1 MPSWG
6 DEYTNDFGGTPAPAE
21 ETFPVDVPAVPPAVA
36 PNDAA
41 SPAPG
46 PDVAPAA
53 DAETAPLPAAEPSA
67 HAETPPSPKAGPAR
81 KRPRPS
87 LAARRRGKR
96 VVGLKIGA
104 SQLAAATVVN
114 NGAPHLVHV
123 ARTDLEPGVVV
134 GGEVRDPETLGAALK
149 DFFKKNK
156 LPKRNVRLGIS
167 TNRVGV
173 RTFELPAIAD
183 RKQLDN
189 AVRFRAQEVLPVPV
203 HDAVLDY
210 RVLDEGPAPAE
221 GTQRVLLVVTY
232 RELVD
237 RYVAAC
243 RDAGIQL
250 VGIDLEAF
258 ALLRALTAP
267 RAVEAGPAAAIV
279 AIAVGHDR
287 STLAVSDGSIC
298 DFTRVLEW
306 GGAKVNAEIAR
317 ALNVA
322 PSAADSIKRL
332 VGLTGDA
339 TPDGLSAEQA
349 ATARQAIRQ
358 QVHALAGELVSSLRF
373 YQDQPGSLGISE
385 IVVSGGTADLAG
397 FPEELQ
403 RLLNVPVRAG
413 DPLARVRVGKKVK
426 TDVRT
431 GSLAVAIGLGI
442 ED

>member
-6 DEYTNDFGGTPAPAE
+6 DEYTNDFGGGAPAPADSAL
-21 ETFPVDVPAVPPAVA
+21 PVDVPAA
-36 PNDAA
+36 PSEPENAA
-41 SPAPG
+41 SAAPG
-46 PDVAPAA
+46 PDAGPAVAG
-53 DAETAPLPAAEPSA
+53 TAPLPAADPSEPV
-67 HAETPPSPKAGPAR
+67 ETPPSANRTPAR

-87 LAARRRGKR
+87 LSARRRGTR

-104 SQLAAATVVN
+104 SQIAAATVVN

-134 GGEVRDPETLGAALK
+134 GGEVRDPETLGVALK

-221 GTQRVLLVVTY
+221 GTKRVLVVVTY

-243 RDAGIQL
+243 RGAGIQL

-258 ALLRALTAP
+258 ALLRALGAP
-267 RAVEAGPAAAIV
+267 RAVEAGPPAAVV
-279 AIAVGHDR
+279 AVSVGHDR
-287 STLAVSDGSIC
+287 STLAVSDGTIC

-306 GGAKVNAEIAR
+306 GGANVNAEIAR

-322 PSAADSIKRL
+322 PSAADPIKRL
-332 VGLTGDA
+332 VGLAGDA

-373 YQDQPGSLGISE
+373 YQEQPGSLGISE
-385 IVVSGGTADLAG
+385 IVVSGGTVHLAG
-397 FPEELQ
+397 FAEELQ

-413 DPLARVRVGKKVK
+413 DPLARVRIGKKVK
-426 TDVRT
+426 TDVQT